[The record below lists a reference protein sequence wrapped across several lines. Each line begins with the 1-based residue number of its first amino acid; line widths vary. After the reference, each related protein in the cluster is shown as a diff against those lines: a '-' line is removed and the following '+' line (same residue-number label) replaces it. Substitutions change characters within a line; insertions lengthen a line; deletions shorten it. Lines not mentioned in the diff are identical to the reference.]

1 MLNDAIIK
9 TEKSHPFEEAI
20 KIYELA
26 IEKRNETEDLRSLSP
41 DVLKLLKESGLFR
54 LGLPKSLGGWEDNPV
69 EVLKTF
75 ELLSSAEASVGW
87 CVWNNHLACTFG
99 RFLTEFDAQEIYSNP
114 KHIYANSTRPEGM
127 AKIVDGGYM
136 VSGRWTLVS
145 GCEISDWFVL
155 RCLVTE
161 DGLSSK
167 LGPGAKLKLFYIP
180 KNKVRVID
188 TWHVGGLKGTGSH
201 NIIVEETFV
210 KESYAVDFNSP
221 VSVKTPYSHL
231 PIGCVNA
238 AGCASIAL
246 GILKSTIDDL
256 VSICYNKITPG
267 KNTDLRDR
275 LRVQRV
281 IAISK
286 ATYKAFRS
294 QLHNSVNILW
304 NESLKGNE
312 FTNEQLADIWSIS
325 CEAASSA
332 REQIS
337 NIYAA
342 AGTVSLY
349 ANHKIERNH
358 RDIHAVLQHGII
370 QPHWINQAGMAYL
383 GLEPTGAMFK
393 I

>member
-1 MLNDAIIK
+1 MLNTSVLTIK
-9 TEKSHPFEEAI
+9 KSSPAEQAK

-26 IEKRNETEDLRSLSP
+26 IEKRNETEQLRSLAP
-41 DVLKLLKESGLFR
+41 EILDELKNSKLFR
-54 LGLPKSLGGWEDNPV
+54 MGLPKSLGGWEDNPV

-99 RFLTEFDAQEIYSNP
+99 RFLTAIDVQDIYYNSR
-114 KHIYANSTRPEGM
+114 HVYANSTRPEGI
-127 AKIVDGGYM
+127 AKIVDEGYL

-155 RCLVTE
+155 RCLVTG
-161 DGLSSK
+161 DGLPSK
-167 LGPGAKLKLFYIP
+167 LEPGAKLKLFYIP
-180 KNKVRVID
+180 KEKVKVID
-188 TWHVGGLKGTGSH
+188 TWHVGGLRGTGSH
-201 NIIVEETFV
+201 DIIVDETFV
-210 KESYAVDFNSP
+210 KESYAVDFNST
-221 VSVKTPYSHL
+221 VSINNAYNRL
-231 PIGCVNA
+231 PIGCINA

-256 VSICYNKITPG
+256 VNICYNKITSG
-267 KNTDLRDR
+267 KNADLRDR
-275 LRVQRV
+275 LRVQQV
-281 IAISK
+281 IAQSK

-294 QLHNSVNILW
+294 QLHAAVNILW

-312 FTNEQLADIWSIS
+312 FTNEQLADVWSVS
-325 CEAASSA
+325 CEAANNA
-332 REQIS
+332 REQVS

-349 ANHKIERNH
+349 KNNRIERNH
-358 RDIHAVLQHGII
+358 RDIYAVLQHGII
-370 QPHWINQAGMAYL
+370 QPHWIQYAGMAYL
-383 GLEPTGAMFK
+383 GLEPTAAMFK